1 MEDFKKPIDSVAHEE
16 IIQFVLKTQYF
27 DATKDIGSN
36 SNNTS
41 ILMPRFSGGM
51 RDFQDQIIQ
60 GSLKTI

>member
-1 MEDFKKPIDSVAHEE
+1 M
-16 IIQFVLKTQYF
+16 QFVLKTQYF